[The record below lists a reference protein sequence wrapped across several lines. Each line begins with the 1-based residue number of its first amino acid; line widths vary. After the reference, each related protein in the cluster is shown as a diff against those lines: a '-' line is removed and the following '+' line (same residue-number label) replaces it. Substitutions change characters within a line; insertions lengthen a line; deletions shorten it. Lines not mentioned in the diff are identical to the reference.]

1 MHGFIHS
8 PNYPNIYESG
18 KYCQLTIKVDGTIER
33 LEIFLIHLELES
45 LSKRTANPTDYLQI
59 NNKEKYFGE
68 KNFLRLYNE
77 SNDAVIVFKSDIWF
91 NKKGF
96 FLYFNA
102 KSKQTPID
110 LIEELDMD
118 EELKE
123 EITTTKTH
131 TSTTLSPNSTTI
143 ELQSNFTSVDFYEM
157 KASVSLFN
165 QTNKIN
171 VNDLIPAASKKE
183 RPILRNDSDDLSN
196 DFFSKHTTKAM
207 LTLMVLIVILSSII
221 IFLVLKNRYF
231 CSEFIFNFEEKDFK
245 RL

>member
-18 KYCQLTIKVDGTIER
+18 KYCQLTIKIDDKIER

-59 NNKEKYFGE
+59 NNKEKHFGE

-91 NKKGF
+91 NKQGF

-110 LIEELDMD
+110 LIEDFDDD
-118 EELKE
+118 EEIQE
-123 EITTTKTH
+123 EVTKRFF
-131 TSTTLSPNSTTI
+131 STTPIPFNSSQPQRNMTDFIFHET
-143 ELQSNFTSVDFYEM
+143 NVNSVP
-157 KASVSLFN
+157 FN
-165 QTNKIN
+165 QSNKIN
-171 VNDLIPAASKKE
+171 VNDLMPAASKKE
-183 RPILRNDSDDLSN
+183 RPNIRNDIDDLSN

-207 LTLMVLIVILSSII
+207 LTLMILIVILSTII

-231 CSEFIFNFEEKDFK
+231 CFLIKCIKF
-245 RL
+245 

>member
-8 PNYPNIYESG
+8 PNYPNLYESG
-18 KYCQLTIKVDGTIER
+18 KYCQLTIKVDEKIER

-102 KSKQTPID
+102 KTKQIPID
-110 LIEELDMD
+110 LIEELDEED
-118 EELKE
+118 E
-123 EITTTKTH
+123 IQDVTTAKIYP
-131 TSTTLSPNSTTI
+131 STTLSQNSTSI
-143 ELQSNFTSVDFYEM
+143 ESQGNVTSVDFHEM
-157 KASVSLFN
+157 KSSVSIFN

-171 VNDLIPAASKKE
+171 VNDLMPAASKKE
-183 RPILRNDSDDLSN
+183 RPNIRKEVNDLSN
-196 DFFSKHTTKAM
+196 DFFSQHTTKAM
-207 LTLMVLIVILSSII
+207 LTLMILIVILSTII
-221 IFLVLKNRYF
+221 IFLVLKNR
-231 CSEFIFNFEEKDFK
+231 
-245 RL
+245 